1 MFLAKK
7 YTESSLSHIGKIVG
21 KRDHATVVHACKT
34 VKDQIDT
41 NKSFR
46 SSVEEIEALLKA

>member
-1 MFLAKK
+1 L
-7 YTESSLSHIGKIVG
+7 
-21 KRDHATVVHACKT
+21 HACKT
-34 VKDQIDT
+34 VRDQIET

>member
-1 MFLAKK
+1 
-7 YTESSLSHIGKIVG
+7 
-21 KRDHATVVHACKT
+21 